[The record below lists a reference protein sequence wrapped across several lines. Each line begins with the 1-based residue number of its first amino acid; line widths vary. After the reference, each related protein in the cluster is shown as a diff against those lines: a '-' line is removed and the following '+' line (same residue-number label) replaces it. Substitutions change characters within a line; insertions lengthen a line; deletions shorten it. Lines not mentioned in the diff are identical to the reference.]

1 MRGYDDDNNAVVEN
15 HAEQEFTKK
24 LISVERIQSI
34 TEEYILV
41 TSSHDRDMYWE
52 YDCTMQE
59 LAIRLSKSGMI
70 MVWPAKFGVGVK
82 TPPTSNRSLP
92 ERRRRFS
99 CPAPKRLPEV
109 RYITITTA
117 GRDLL
122 NSYLCVDQVT
132 DSNGVA
138 RFVKLLLEAC
148 LLRTAKKSRRIS
160 IWRDFF
166 CLLFFASISDGS

>member
-41 TSSHDRDMYWE
+41 TSYHDRDMYWE

-70 MVWPAKFGVGVK
+70 MV
-82 TPPTSNRSLP
+82 
-92 ERRRRFS
+92 
-99 CPAPKRLPEV
+99 
-109 RYITITTA
+109 
-117 GRDLL
+117 
-122 NSYLCVDQVT
+122 
-132 DSNGVA
+132 
-138 RFVKLLLEAC
+138 
-148 LLRTAKKSRRIS
+148 
-160 IWRDFF
+160 
-166 CLLFFASISDGS
+166 

>member
-41 TSSHDRDMYWE
+41 TSSHDRDMHWE

-70 MVWPAKFGVGVK
+70 MV
-82 TPPTSNRSLP
+82 
-92 ERRRRFS
+92 
-99 CPAPKRLPEV
+99 
-109 RYITITTA
+109 
-117 GRDLL
+117 
-122 NSYLCVDQVT
+122 
-132 DSNGVA
+132 
-138 RFVKLLLEAC
+138 
-148 LLRTAKKSRRIS
+148 
-160 IWRDFF
+160 
-166 CLLFFASISDGS
+166 

>member
-59 LAIRLSKSGMI
+59 LAIRLTKSGMI
-70 MVWPAKFGVGVK
+70 MV
-82 TPPTSNRSLP
+82 
-92 ERRRRFS
+92 
-99 CPAPKRLPEV
+99 
-109 RYITITTA
+109 
-117 GRDLL
+117 
-122 NSYLCVDQVT
+122 
-132 DSNGVA
+132 
-138 RFVKLLLEAC
+138 
-148 LLRTAKKSRRIS
+148 
-160 IWRDFF
+160 
-166 CLLFFASISDGS
+166 